1 MVVFDKNG
9 AVGRR
14 VCIREW
20 IEYVKLDLDINSY
33 IESHILDIDVDF
45 YVLSGSGEVE
55 LNSREIKVQK
65 DDLVSIK
72 AGSSRSVKSTG
83 EKISILVIKH
93 LDHRK

>member
-1 MVVFDKNG
+1 MIVFNKNG

-20 IEYVKLDLDINSY
+20 IEYVKLDLDENSS
-33 IESHILDIDVDF
+33 IEPHILDIDVDF

-55 LNSREIKVQK
+55 LNSKNIEVTK

-93 LDHRK
+93 LDHKK